1 MVLQGIREVDT
12 FEKRDVWIGDLNDLT
27 KNLFSIINPKL
38 YERWQKQE
46 QNRRNEEG
54 VDEVRYRDAPQTEEE
69 MQEILREFGL

>member
-54 VDEVRYRDAPQTEEE
+54 VDEVLYRDAPQTEEE
-69 MQEILREFGL
+69 MQEMLREFGL